1 MKPRTKLHH
10 RVLELSKILVPITE
24 KQKQW
29 AYKNCLNHLGY
40 ANKNRVLCLDCGETF
55 SPQLVKRNSAT
66 CPRCQTKL
74 KIKESRCTT
83 DTQINF
89 FAITEIVDEFQV
101 IRNFELIANYKKGK
115 KVNYSLKE
123 ILQDWIQPDLKVT
136 KFGLKHHCTGFCD
149 SWTGKMEI
157 REGSRYSYYGAK
169 YDVYARMYHPS
180 SKFKPEYLK
189 IGINKNLSGLSF
201 IEAITKVPN
210 KPRLETL
217 LKAKRYDFLHARES
231 KINQYWNTI
240 KICLRNKYKP
250 NDIKDYFDYLDLL
263 GYFNRDLLNAKYVCP
278 KNLKKEHNRY
288 VKKKIELQRKRDYEK
303 SKKLIDTNNPIYIE
317 QKQKFFDL
325 VFSDSNIQIIP
336 LKSVHEFL
344 IEGQKLTHCVFTN
357 SYYKKQ
363 DSLILSARIKN
374 EPIETIE
381 IDLKKMVVSQARGLG
396 NKPTKYHDKIVELVN
411 KNMHKIRAIVKPKK
425 EKLIKKLAS

>member
-1 MKPRTKLHH
+1 
-10 RVLELSKILVPITE
+10 
-24 KQKQW
+24 
-29 AYKNCLNHLGY
+29 
-40 ANKNRVLCLDCGETF
+40 
-55 SPQLVKRNSAT
+55 
-66 CPRCQTKL
+66 
-74 KIKESRCTT
+74 
-83 DTQINF
+83 
-89 FAITEIVDEFQV
+89 
-101 IRNFELIANYKKGK
+101 
-115 KVNYSLKE
+115 
-123 ILQDWIQPDLKVT
+123 
-136 KFGLKHHCTGFCD
+136 
-149 SWTGKMEI
+149 MEI
-157 REGSRYSYYGAK
+157 REESRYYGYSSGR
-169 YDVYARMYHPS
+169 YDVYARKYHPN

-201 IEAITKVPN
+201 IDAITKVPN
-210 KPRLETL
+210 QPRLETL

-278 KNLKKEHNRY
+278 KNLKKEHDRY
-288 VKKKIELQRKRDYEK
+288 VKKKIDLQRKRDYEK